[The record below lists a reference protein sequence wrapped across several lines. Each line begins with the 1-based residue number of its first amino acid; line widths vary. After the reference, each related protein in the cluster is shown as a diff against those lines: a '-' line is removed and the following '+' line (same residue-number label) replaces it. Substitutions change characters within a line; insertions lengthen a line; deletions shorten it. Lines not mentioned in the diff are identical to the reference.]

1 MFPAKNTKIL
11 VFPGLHQVSL
21 VLEIPLILSLT
32 APSLTNHTMFWDLSY
47 LYLVT
52 CKNSFSVSDFVW
64 ELAIVA
70 IYRAL
75 STLTASIKSSIIQHS
90 PDIYYRSLSFFPFA
104 VSYHGIKDSL
114 NFINNN
120 LFIFILSFLIV
131 IILDA
136 KHEKNVGN
144 NQDFFAV
151 YIRKFL
157 PTVGWTFWI

>member
-1 MFPAKNTKIL
+1 MSTIAIMHLHPVVLQWWSSQRLAGHLLRTRCSKKDETTGISSPTPGQSSAWNT
-11 VFPGLHQVSL
+11 PDSVSDCS
-21 VLEIPLILSLT
+21 INDKP
-32 APSLTNHTMFWDLSY
+32 HCY
-47 LYLVT
+47 LYLVM

-114 NFINNN
+114 TLIFY
-120 LFIFILSFLIV
+120 LFSYFKCWYVLLLSNSNYL
-131 IILDA
+131 
-136 KHEKNVGN
+136 GC
-144 NQDFFAV
+144 
-151 YIRKFL
+151 
-157 PTVGWTFWI
+157 